1 MPIVDANPLP
11 AEVNRHVW
19 LWTKRMAI
27 VFAIVL
33 VVFQFSIGLY
43 AELTQPP
50 PTPEFASFGSAVM
63 LGSILTGAVFVIV
76 GAAFGCLIDFA
87 ILMARKTKTVNY

>member
-1 MPIVDANPLP
+1 MPILDAKPLP
-11 AEVNRHVW
+11 AEVNRHGW

-27 VFAIVL
+27 VFAIVP

-50 PTPEFASFGSAVM
+50 PPPGFASFGSAVM
-63 LGSILTGAVFVIV
+63 LGSILTGAAFAIV
-76 GAAFGCLIDFA
+76 GGAFGCLIDFA
-87 ILMARKTKTVNY
+87 ILMARKTKTVH